1 MEDKF
6 QNLLEQ
12 FHHHQLSKD
21 DLMALFEWINSP
33 EGAAEYDHYLSDQME
48 TLEGESLKPFSL
60 DTEKMLRKAKKKGNI
75 KTPLVLRWPEIGKYA
90 AILIVA
96 LLTGGAATWWF
107 NEKSEAGKN
116 DVVFAV
122 SAGHK
127 GTLTLP
133 DGSEVWLNSESSV
146 TYPAFGK
153 RRIRLEGEV
162 YLQVSKDKEH
172 PFVVSTPYADII
184 VYGTQFNVSAF
195 PDDSI
200 VNVSLIEGS
209 VGIRIA
215 GQKAITRIVPGQV
228 AQLNARNGHLNINDK
243 DLSDIALWR
252 NETLQII
259 NEDPAALCRKMETWY
274 GVNIRLTNSPQ
285 WNHKY
290 NMTIRHETIE
300 EMLALINKLTP
311 IRFTIQEKE
320 VTIEY
325 IKK

>member
-1 MEDKF
+1 MT
-6 QNLLEQ
+6 
-12 FHHHQLSKD
+12 
-21 DLMALFEWINSP
+21 LFEWINSP
-33 EGAAEYDHYLSDQME
+33 EGAAEYDHYLSEQPE
-48 TLEGESLKPFSL
+48 TLEGESLASFRL
-60 DTEKMLRKAKKKGNI
+60 DAEKMLRKVKKKGDI
-75 KTPLVLRWPEIGKYA
+75 KTPVVFRWSEIRKYA

-96 LLTGGAATWWF
+96 LMVGGVAMWRL
-107 NEKSEAGKN
+107 KGKGEAGKD

-146 TYPAFGK
+146 TYPASDK
-153 RRIRLEGEV
+153 RQIRLEGEA
-162 YLQVSKDKEH
+162 YLQVSKDKER

-184 VYGTQFNVSAF
+184 VYGTQFNVSAY
-195 PDDSI
+195 PGDSVI
-200 VNVSLIEGS
+200 KVALVEGS

-215 GQKAITRIVPGQV
+215 GQETITHIVPGQV

-243 DLSDIALWR
+243 DLSDVALWR
-252 NETLQII
+252 NEVLQVT
-259 NEDPAALCRKMETWY
+259 NEDAAALYRKMETWY

-285 WNHKY
+285 RNHKY
-290 NMTIRHETIE
+290 NMTIRNESIE

-320 VTIEY
+320 VTVKY
-325 IKK
+325 IK